1 MIWQDIVV
9 ALANILFGYSLI
21 FQVVKGFRE
30 RKGFIAFQ
38 TSFFIALGLYAVT
51 IVYFSLNLLL
61 SSIISFFNG
70 SMWLILLVQRLAYKK
85 V

>member
-21 FQVVKGFRE
+21 FQVSKGFKE

-38 TSFFIALGLYAVT
+38 TAFFTTLGLYAVT